1 MTYERFSIEREGIDN
16 YLNRTAFEHGG
27 VDWLLFD
34 GFVERGVN
42 VANLMRAMDIKTPD
56 TINKY
61 LKLRKAH
68 KEKAAKRQI
77 EHDKS
82 VNKLSNV

>member
-1 MTYERFSIEREGIDN
+1 MTYERHSIEREGVDN

-42 VANLMRAMDIKTPD
+42 VANLMRAMDIKTPE
-56 TINKY
+56 TIHKY
-61 LKLRKAH
+61 LRLRKKLKEAQAKKQAAH
-68 KEKAAKRQI
+68 DQQVESLT
-77 EHDKS
+77 D
-82 VNKLSNV
+82 

>member
-1 MTYERFSIEREGIDN
+1 MTYERFSIEREGIDV

-42 VANLMRAMDIKTPD
+42 VTNLMKAMDIKAPQ

-61 LKLRKAH
+61 LQLRKRFKEAQAKKQAAH
-68 KEKAAKRQI
+68 DQQVESLT
-77 EHDKS
+77 D
-82 VNKLSNV
+82 